1 MKGLWAISILK
12 KIRMKETTNRHSSS
26 FRDPSGFIFL
36 EDDVL
41 LRQVNPVYFQQYRSL
56 TDTGFYKKLF
66 DAGLLVTHNEV
77 SASKDSIVLQPE
89 CIPFFSYPYEWSF
102 SQYKHAAL
110 HTLKLQKYCL
120 KNGYTLK
127 DATAFN
133 ITFHKGK
140 PLFADSLSFDVYT
153 EGEPWRAY
161 KQFLMH
167 FLAPLVLAKYYGNDM
182 LKLLQQY
189 IDGIP
194 LQKAAKLL
202 PFTAR
207 FNPVVYTNIFLT
219 AKYDAKFSN
228 EKPENSK
235 SIKLSKQSQE
245 KILDSLYSY
254 INGLELKEN
263 TEWKDYYAIT
273 NYDTQAFD
281 YKKGLV
287 RKWFESINAKKA
299 VDLGGN
305 DGTFSRVLEDIAEEL
320 LVADIDPN
328 AVNHNYL
335 QVLQNKE
342 SNIIPLVSD
351 LLNPAPGIGFNNTER
366 LPLQE
371 RIRKSNYDVSL
382 ALALIHHISLTGN
395 VPFAMSAEMFA
406 SLTPYLIIEF
416 PDREDSWV
424 DFLLKSK
431 REFASYFDYYNRE
444 NFENDY
450 AAYFEVVQK
459 EQLPNTHRTMYLLKR
474 K

>member
-1 MKGLWAISILK
+1 MQQ
-12 KIRMKETTNRHSSS
+12 TTNRHASS
-26 FRDPSGFIFL
+26 FRDPSGFML
-36 EDDVL
+36 VKDGVL
-41 LRQVNPVYFQQYRSL
+41 LRQVNPVYFSQYRSL
-56 TDTGFYKKLF
+56 TDSGFYKKLF
-66 DAGLLVTHNEV
+66 DTRLLIPHEETATT
-77 SASKDSIVLQPE
+77 SDSITLKPE
-89 CIPFFSYPYEWSF
+89 AIPFFSYPYEWSF

-120 KNGYTLK
+120 QNGYTLK

-133 ITFHKGK
+133 VTFHKGK
-140 PLFADSLSFDVYT
+140 PVFVDSLSFDLYT

-182 LKLLQQY
+182 LKLMQQY
-189 IDGIP
+189 IDGMP

-207 FNPVVYTNIFLT
+207 FNPVLYTNIFLT
-219 AKYDAKFSN
+219 AKYDSKFSN
-228 EKPENSK
+228 DTSAGKKE
-235 SIKLSKQSQE
+235 IKLSRNAQE

-263 TEWKDYYAIT
+263 TEWNDYYSVT
-273 NYDTQAFD
+273 NYDAAAFE
-281 YKKGLV
+281 YKKTLV
-287 RKWFESINAKKA
+287 RKWYQSVNAKKA

-305 DGTFSRVLEDIAEEL
+305 DGTFSRVLKDIADEL

-335 QVLQNKE
+335 QVLKNKE
-342 SNIIPLVSD
+342 SNILPLVSD
-351 LLNPAPGIGFNNTER
+351 LLNPAPGIGFNNRER
-366 LPLQE
+366 TPLQE
-371 RIRKSNYDVSL
+371 RIKKNDYDVSL

-416 PDREDSWV
+416 PDRGDSWV

-431 REFASYFDYYNRE
+431 REFAGHFDYYNKA
-444 NFENDY
+444 NFEKDY
-450 AAYFEVVQK
+450 AVFFDIMEKQ
-459 EQLPNTHRTMYLLKR
+459 QIPNTERTMYLLKR

>member
-1 MKGLWAISILK
+1 MQ
-12 KIRMKETTNRHSSS
+12 ETTNRHASS
-26 FRDPSGFIFL
+26 FRDPSGFML
-36 EDDVL
+36 LKDGVL
-41 LRQVNPVYFQQYRSL
+41 LRQVNPIYFSQYRSL
-56 TDTGFYKKLF
+56 RDSGFYKKLF
-66 DAGLLVTHNEV
+66 DAGLLVPHEEIDANDAAIILE
-77 SASKDSIVLQPE
+77 PE
-89 CIPFFSYPYEWSF
+89 TIPFFSYPYEWSF

-120 KNGYTLK
+120 QNGYTLK

-133 ITFHKGK
+133 VTFHKGK
-140 PLFADSLSFDVYT
+140 PVFVDSLSFDIYT

-182 LKLLQQY
+182 LRLLQQY

-194 LQKAAKLL
+194 LQKAANLL

-207 FNPVVYTNIFLT
+207 FSPVLYANIFLT
-219 AKYDAKFSN
+219 AKFDAKYSN
-228 EKPENSK
+228 EAPGSGKEVKIPK
-235 SIKLSKQSQE
+235 KSQE
-245 KILDSLYSY
+245 KILDSLYNY

-263 TEWKDYYAIT
+263 TEWKDYYSIT
-273 NYDTQAFD
+273 NYDAEAFE
-281 YKKGLV
+281 YKKTLV
-287 RKWFESINAKKA
+287 RKWYQSINAKKA

-305 DGTFSRVLEDIAEEL
+305 DGTFSRVFADMADEL
-320 LVADIDPN
+320 LVTDIDPN

-335 QVLQNKE
+335 QVLKNKE
-342 SNIIPLVSD
+342 TNILPLVSD
-351 LLNPAPGIGFNNTER
+351 LLNPAPGIGFNNKER
-366 LPLQE
+366 SPLQE
-371 RIRKSNYDVSL
+371 RIKKNNYDVSL

-416 PDREDSWV
+416 PDRGDSWV

-431 REFASYFDYYNRE
+431 REFAGHFDYYNKA
-444 NFENDY
+444 NFEDDY
-450 AAYFEVVQK
+450 AAFFDIIEKQ
-459 EQLPNTHRTMYLLKR
+459 QIPNTERTMYLLKR

>member
-1 MKGLWAISILK
+1 MA
-12 KIRMKETTNRHSSS
+12 ETANRHASS
-26 FRDPSGFIFL
+26 FRDPSGFIL
-36 EDDVL
+36 VKDGVL
-41 LRQVNPVYFQQYRSL
+41 LRHVNPIYFGQYRSL
-56 TDTGFYKKLF
+56 TDSGFYKKLF
-66 DAGLLVTHNEV
+66 DAGLLVRHQEV
-77 SASKDSIVLQPE
+77 SATNDAILLKPE
-89 CIPFFSYPYEWSF
+89 IIPFFSYPYEWSF

-120 KNGYTLK
+120 QNGFSLK

-133 ITFHKGK
+133 VTFHNGK
-140 PLFADSLSFDVYT
+140 PLFVDTLSFDRYT

-189 IDGIP
+189 IDGMP
-194 LQKAAKLL
+194 LAKAAKML

-207 FNPVVYTNIFLT
+207 FNPIIYTNIFLT

-228 EKPENSK
+228 VAPGKSK
-235 SIKLSKQSQE
+235 AITLSRQAQE
-245 KILDSLYSY
+245 KILDSLFSY

-263 TEWKDYYAIT
+263 TEWKDYYSIT
-273 NYDTQAFD
+273 NYDTEAFD
-281 YKKGLV
+281 YKKKLV
-287 RKWFESINAKKA
+287 RQWYQTINAKKA

-305 DGTFSRVLEDIAEEL
+305 DGTFSRELKDIADEL

-335 QVLQNKE
+335 QVLKNKE
-342 SNIIPLVSD
+342 TNIVPLVSD

-366 LPLQE
+366 SSLQE
-371 RIRKSNYDVSL
+371 RIIKNKYDVSL

-416 PDREDSWV
+416 PDRGDSWV

-431 REFASYFDYYNRE
+431 REFLNHFDYYNRE
-444 NFENDY
+444 NFEKDY
-450 AAYFEVVQK
+450 AAYFDVIE
-459 EQLPNTHRTMYLLKR
+459 EQQIPNTERTMYLLKR

>member
-1 MKGLWAISILK
+1 MFVKDG
-12 KIRMKETTNRHSSS
+12 E
-26 FRDPSGFIFL
+26 
-36 EDDVL
+36 L
-41 LRQVNPVYFQQYRSL
+41 LRQVNPIYFEQYNSL
-56 TDTGFYKKLF
+56 KESGFYKKMF
-66 DAGLLVTHNEV
+66 DAGLLVQHTEV
-77 SASKDSIVLQPE
+77 SASADAIILEPE
-89 CIPFFSYPYEWSF
+89 VIPFFSYPYEWSF

-120 KNGYTLK
+120 QNGFTLK

-140 PLFADSLSFDVYT
+140 PVFVDSLSFDKYT

-167 FLAPLVLAKYYGNDM
+167 FLAPLALAKYYGNDM

-194 LQKAAKLL
+194 LEKASKLL
-202 PFTAR
+202 PFSAKL
-207 FNPVVYTNIFLT
+207 NPLLYTNIFLT

-228 EKPENSK
+228 DTPGKSK
-235 SIKLSKQSQE
+235 AVTLSKQAQE

-263 TEWKDYYAIT
+263 TEWKDYYSIT
-273 NYDTQAFD
+273 NYDAEAFD
-281 YKKGLV
+281 YKKKLV
-287 RKWFESINAKKA
+287 RKWYQSVNAKKA

-305 DGTFSRVLEDIAEEL
+305 DGTFSRELKDIADEL

-328 AVNHNYL
+328 AVNYNYL
-335 QVLQNKE
+335 QVLKNKE
-342 SNIIPLVSD
+342 TNIVPLVSD
-351 LLNPAPGIGFNNTER
+351 LLNPAPGIGFNNNER
-366 LPLQE
+366 SSLQE
-371 RIRKSNYDVSL
+371 RIRKNEYDVSL

-416 PDREDSWV
+416 PDRGDSWV

-431 REFASYFDYYNRE
+431 REFLNHFDYYNKE
-444 NFENDY
+444 NFEKDY
-450 AAYFEVVQK
+450 AAYFDVIEK
-459 EQLPNTHRTMYLLKR
+459 LKIPNTERTMYLLKR